1 MRRKNP
7 TDDIL
12 ISYTEGQDDLPGNSR
27 TSPTR
32 DYAASFSVTA
42 RIRSGLGPFG
52 PGFALCF
59 GENSSRYFR
68 CTSARWKFNRVDGFT
83 TTADRTSRLGGTSRA
98 HNPVISRSATRRL
111 GERCR
116 ERFRIRSCCLTR
128 TDSAT
133 TERAPPGPASR
144 AIVVMRWM
152 KSTARSRM
160 TEHRNRSRKPRHAPK
175 LAIRHRHHNGRPFS
189 HSFRRRV

>member
-1 MRRKNP
+1 
-7 TDDIL
+7 
-12 ISYTEGQDDLPGNSR
+12 
-27 TSPTR
+27 
-32 DYAASFSVTA
+32 
-42 RIRSGLGPFG
+42 
-52 PGFALCF
+52 
-59 GENSSRYFR
+59 
-68 CTSARWKFNRVDGFT
+68 WKFNRVDGFT

-98 HNPVISRSATRRL
+98 HNPVISLSATRRL

-160 TEHRNRSRKPRHAPK
+160 TEHRNKIAKSKKCPKLTIRHQQDYRSRTEAKSE
-175 LAIRHRHHNGRPFS
+175 IF
-189 HSFRRRV
+189 